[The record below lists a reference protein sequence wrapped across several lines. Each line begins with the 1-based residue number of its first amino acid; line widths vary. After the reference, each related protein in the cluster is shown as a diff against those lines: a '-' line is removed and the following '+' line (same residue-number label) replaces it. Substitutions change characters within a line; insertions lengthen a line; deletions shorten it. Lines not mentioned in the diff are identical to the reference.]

1 MLWPLS
7 LWLLGL
13 IPILIGLYIWV
24 LRRRRRY
31 AVRFSSLGLV
41 RAALPRRNSLRRH
54 IPFALFLLA
63 LTSLTVALARPL
75 ATITVPVGQK
85 TVLLTIDVSR
95 SMCSTDIPP
104 NRLVAAQEAALGFIR
119 SQEQG
124 TRIGI
129 VAFAGFAEI
138 IQTPTDDQELLEN
151 AIETLTTA
159 RRTAIGSGIL
169 RALDGIAEFDSSVA
183 PSNGSMAPGQIFTPV
198 AEGSY
203 APNIIVLLTDGASN
217 TGPLPL
223 DAAQQAVER
232 GIRVYTIGFGT
243 ANGGMMRC
251 VQQGPGNDPQFGG
264 RGFGNDPFG
273 GGGGGGS
280 NFRRGIDE
288 DTLKEVAKL
297 TGGEYYS
304 AESAADLQSVFKNLP
319 TSLITRQEHME
330 ISFLFVAIGT
340 LLALAAITLSIR
352 WNAF

>member
-7 LWLLGL
+7 LILLGL

-54 IPFALFLLA
+54 LPFALFLCA
-63 LTSLTVALARPL
+63 FASLIIALARPL
-75 ATITVPVGQK
+75 ATLTVPVGQK
-85 TVLLTIDVSR
+85 TVLLSMDVSR

-104 NRLVAAQEAALGFIR
+104 NRLIAAQQAALGFVH
-119 SQEQG
+119 SQERG
-124 TRIGI
+124 THIGI

-138 IQTPTDDQELLEN
+138 VQTPTADQELLEN

-169 RALDGIAEFDSSVA
+169 RAIDAIAEFDASVA
-183 PSNGSMAPGQIFTPV
+183 PSDGAMAPGQVFTPV
-198 AEGSY
+198 PEGSY
-203 APNIIVLLTDGASN
+203 APSIIVLLTDGASN

-223 DAAQQAVER
+223 DAAQQALER

-243 ANGGMMRC
+243 ANGGAMRC

-264 RGFGNDPFG
+264 RGFATDPFG
-273 GGGGGGS
+273 GGGGGG

-288 DTLKEVAKL
+288 DTLKQIADL

-304 AESAADLQSVFKNLP
+304 AESATDLQTVFENLP
-319 TSLITRQEHME
+319 TSMITRQEHLE
-330 ISFLFVAIGT
+330 ISVVFVGIGA
-340 LLALAAITLSIR
+340 LLALIAITLSMR
-352 WNAF
+352 WNML